1 MNKHGSYCF
10 ICFKVLPNVLLC
22 LFCFVQ
28 LRPPEEYKAEDEGEG
43 VYAPPLDVYMAGN
56 VIYNVLTHKWLFDGM
71 SGRKARAAVQK
82 GKRSKIPA
90 RIKKSDDPY
99 TKLLVK
105 AIKMCWTHEVKERPS
120 ARTVV
125 NFMRSGLAAIE
136 GVNVED
142 LGVVK
147 VEMPPLPSDHR
158 YTDSD
163 FTVNLQ

>member
-1 MNKHGSYCF
+1 V
-10 ICFKVLPNVLLC
+10 KVLPDVFLC
-22 LFCFVQ
+22 LFCFLQ
-28 LRPPEEYKAEDEGEG
+28 LRPPEEYKAKDEGEWI
-43 VYAPPLDVYMAGN
+43 YPPPSDVYMAGN
-56 VIYNVLTHKWLFDGM
+56 VMYNVLTHKWLFDDM
-71 SGRKARAAVQK
+71 SGSKARAAIQK
-82 GKRSKIPA
+82 GQRSKIPA

-105 AIKMCWTHEVKERPS
+105 AIEMCWTHEVKQRPS

-125 NFMRSGLAAIE
+125 NFMRSALAAIK
-136 GVNVED
+136 GVDVED

-163 FTVNLQ
+163 FTVNLK